1 MLTPRKI
8 EIECTLSPIIAL
20 SQKKEKKNVFNRTGG
35 VLNFPRYFFSPFFH
49 QKSPFPDFQ
58 FHRYRTNNEYRRLI
72 TPKKKKKKGEK
83 RKRKKEIG
91 DKITKRFARA
101 DFTERTFGPVIGN
114 ARGGGVA
121 SHNAQRRCR
130 KGRVGKDE
138 RGRP

>member
-1 MLTPRKI
+1 MDRCLLKAGLCFGEHLCIRGWLSKVPI
-8 EIECTLSPIIAL
+8 ELFFTRDSRVNASKDRNRMHLEPYYCSVA
-20 SQKKEKKNVFNRTGG
+20 KKGKKNVFNRTGG

-101 DFTERTFGPVIGN
+101 DFT
-114 ARGGGVA
+114 
-121 SHNAQRRCR
+121 CW
-130 KGRVGKDE
+130 
-138 RGRP
+138 